1 MSNLITRVI
10 FLGTLALA
18 TLFSPLSLAGDTLQ
32 RVVDFKVLNVGMS
45 GNQPPMNAVNRDGQ
59 LMGFDV
65 DLARALA
72 TAMKVKL
79 EIKVMPFG
87 ELEGALQDDKIDM
100 IISGMGIT
108 PARTELASFVGPYMM
123 SGKSL
128 LTKDSVLANAKDS
141 SHFNRKDLKL
151 VALENSTSSTFI
163 TSVTP
168 ESTLIEVSDY
178 DKGVAMVIS
187 GEADGMVADMPA
199 CVLAV
204 MRYPDAGLRTLSRPI
219 TVEPIGIAISKDDPQ
234 FLNLV
239 ENYLESYEKMGVLTQ
254 LRKKWFEE
262 KSWIAAL
269 P

>member
-1 MSNLITRVI
+1 MSNFITRVL

-18 TLFSPLSLAGDTLQ
+18 TLFSPVSVAGDTLQ
-32 RVVDFKVLNVGMS
+32 RVVDFKILNVGMS
-45 GNQPPMNAVNRDGQ
+45 GKQPPMNAVNKDGQ

-72 TAMKVKL
+72 AAMKVKL
-79 EIKVMPFG
+79 DIKIMPFG
-87 ELEGALQDDKIDM
+87 ELEAALQDDKIDM

-108 PARTELASFVGPYMM
+108 PGRTELVSFVGPYML

-151 VALENSTSSTFI
+151 VALENSTSSSFI
-163 TSVTP
+163 TSATP
-168 ESTLIEVSDY
+168 ESTLIEVEDY
-178 DKGVAMVIS
+178 DTGVAMVIS

-204 MRYPDAGLRTLSRPI
+204 MQHPDAGLRTLSRPI
-219 TVEPIGIAISKDDPQ
+219 TVEPIGIAISKNDPQ

-239 ENYLESYEKMGVLTQ
+239 ENYLNTYEKMGVLTK
-254 LRKKWFEE
+254 LRKKWFEN
-262 KSWIAAL
+262 KDWIAAL

>member
-1 MSNLITRVI
+1 MSKLITRVI
-10 FLGTLALA
+10 LLGTLALA
-18 TLFSPLSLAGDTLQ
+18 TVFSPLGMAGDTLQ

-45 GNQPPMNAVNRDGQ
+45 GKQPPMNAVNKDGN

-65 DLARALA
+65 DLAKALA
-72 TAMKVKL
+72 SAMKVKL
-79 EIKVMPFG
+79 NIKIMPFG
-87 ELEGALQDDKIDM
+87 ELENALADDKIDM

-108 PARTELASFVGPYMM
+108 PARTELASFVGPYML

-128 LTKDSVLANAKDS
+128 LTKDSVLAEAKGS
-141 SHFNRKDLKL
+141 AQFNRKDLKL
-151 VALENSTSSTFI
+151 VALEKSTSSSFI

-168 ESTLIEVSDY
+168 ESTLIEVVDY
-178 DKGVAMVIS
+178 DTGVAMVIS

-204 MRYPDAGLRTLSRPI
+204 MQHPDAGLRTLSRPI
-219 TVEPIGIAISKDDPQ
+219 TVEPIGIAISKNDPQ

-239 ENYLESYEKMGVLTQ
+239 ENYLDAYEKMGVLST
-254 LRKKWFEE
+254 LRKKWLEDN
-262 KSWIAAL
+262 SWIAAL